1 MDLIAKKNAP
11 CQSQIRSNSSQR
23 KFVKQVVCKS
33 IELKHCTYDDK
44 KKKTC
49 KEKNQAISKKLI

>member
-1 MDLIAKKNAP
+1 MNGFNCEKNAP

-23 KFVKQVVCKS
+23 KFVKQFVCKS

-44 KKKTC
+44 KKNMQRKKT
-49 KEKNQAISKKLI
+49 KQLAKN